1 MVADRPL
8 TLGMYIYIWVFHVV
22 YDCNVFYINRS
33 PTFMEM

>member
-8 TLGMYIYIWVFHVV
+8 TLGMYIWVFHVV